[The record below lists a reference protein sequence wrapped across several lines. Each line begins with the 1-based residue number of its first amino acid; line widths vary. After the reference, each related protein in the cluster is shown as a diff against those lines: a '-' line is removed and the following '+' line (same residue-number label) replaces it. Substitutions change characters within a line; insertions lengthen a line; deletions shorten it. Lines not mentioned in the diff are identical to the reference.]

1 MTGYKKSRIRVSCS
15 NTGLITGQRKNKQVC
30 EQSDI
35 LNTFYY
41 IGWNALNSW
50 KLLRKSSIPNPLKK
64 CVEPGK
70 KKEKK
75 YRSND
80 LDRYKTACLSSS
92 RTPNC
97 LLEMKNSHRENVFKI
112 HCLRSSQCK
121 EPITTF
127 IWCLCSLFADHFFK
141 FLRCNYTFHMH
152 LWDI

>member
-1 MTGYKKSRIRVSCS
+1 MLKVNFTTGYKKSRIRVSCS

-70 KKEKK
+70 KKRRKNIEVMIWTDTKQHA
-75 YRSND
+75 SVPPVPP
-80 LDRYKTACLSSS
+80 TAFWRWRIL
-92 RTPNC
+92 T
-97 LLEMKNSHRENVFKI
+97 EQNVFKI

-141 FLRCNYTFHMH
+141 
-152 LWDI
+152 IPKV